1 MANKI
6 KYNSQASRWELL
18 DAANNVIDY
27 AVGSVGQNPS
37 DLSWGSITVTT
48 GPSKGAT
55 ADASDIREG
64 ETAVV
69 DGVLLSGTMSDM
81 GSFIYT
87 PTASG
92 KVSGAGYY
100 DTVYI
105 EGDTD
110 LKAENIKKG
119 VSVFGVEGSYEAPVV
134 DTTNLTAGNIK
145 AGVTINGVTGTF
157 TDDATVESSDMLKG
171 TTAYANGTKVTGNME
186 DHGDYTWNVTSKS
199 YTPLPSGH
207 YLSVDLNIAGIDN
220 IQAGNIR
227 SGVSILGVTGT
238 LEEGSDVDF
247 SGASSGIA
255 NYLMSGY
262 KAFDNTGA
270 LISGTA
276 ENYTDQYSSLPVR
289 TVINWGGDGSYGD
302 IVMTP
307 TVSNTAVVSNESMIC
322 AQVEGLIPSNIK
334 KGVTIGYLTGTYEGV
349 TVSDPI
355 YDVQYETTVTSE
367 DVYTFSTYSEFMKDI
382 PAGWYK
388 YGARVVCRMDNL
400 IASNI
405 KSGVSILGITGTY
418 EGGPSVDLSGVTAEA
433 QYVLSGQKFVNS
445 SGTLVNGT
453 ALDAR
458 AIYGRME
465 VTSIDVNMGEI
476 NLKPLSA
483 LMPEGTA
490 IITPQTT
497 FFCSVRNILMD
508 GTTITPTKSVQIIS
522 SKGKLFY
529 GDITINPI
537 PDEYIVTSGATAT
550 AADITKGKTAWA
562 NGTLL
567 EGTHEDSAVGGGG
580 MEFYECANA
589 GSGSTADPNTIILGE
604 NSNWGDGL
612 NAHNFV
618 GTYVNDSS
626 LTGADRRFINQ
637 NNPEYVILYD
647 TTMNTAGSFI
657 LTESIAGY
665 GLPYWMNTILLQSPT
680 MDANATVE
688 EICAAEWFVT
698 DAGNVTFNFNNPP
711 SFSTI
716 SSGDSGSDTSTTT
729 WSGYKMEWREGISSP
744 AVSAIRISGTTNG
757 IADGDYVSDTA
768 LTGADRKFI
777 NASNA
782 NAFIVWD
789 GDGWALSLNGT
800 NRVAVTNTDNSGD
813 MPTSSIEYICSVG
826 FRVMFNGNGV
836 IGSVG
841 DAVSAEA
848 VTIGGGGSLDGWY
861 KTDTLTEGLEVK
873 GYTPEVGK
881 VYNEDT
887 TALVYLHPDQPIVEV
902 ISTTATAGDILAGK
916 TAVLNGELVT
926 GTLEKG
932 PDVDLSG
939 VTAEA
944 QYVLSGQK
952 FVNSSGT
959 LVTGTAGDAREN
971 YGRMEVVSVQDE
983 YGSGDRLR
991 INTTPVAI
999 YGNTAIITP
1008 NTKFWCQ
1015 IDAMPA
1021 QTITPTKS
1029 TQTIAGD
1036 KYLYG
1041 GVTINP
1047 IPAEYITTT
1056 DANATAADIAKDKTA
1071 YVNGQKITGTMEAS
1085 SGDSTVKFGYWTAEG
1100 KFQEID
1106 LSGDSP
1112 VDIGEPVTVD
1122 AVMFATG
1129 KPSPEY
1135 N

>member
-220 IQAGNIR
+220 VQAGNIR

-255 NYLMSGY
+255 DYLMAGY

-270 LISGTA
+270 LISGAA
-276 ENYTDQYSSLPVR
+276 ENYTDQYSYLPVR
-289 TVINWGGDGSYGD
+289 TVIGWGGDGSYGE
-302 IVMTP
+302 VFMTP
-307 TVSNTAVVSNESMIC
+307 TVNTAVVSNESMIY

-334 KGVTIGYLTGTYEGV
+334 KGVTIGNLTGTYEG
-349 TVSDPI
+349 TTIDNPI
-355 YDVQYETTVTSE
+355 YDTAVTKNITAS
-367 DVYTFSTYSEFMKDI
+367 DTYTWSTYSEAAI
-382 PAGWYK
+382 NISPGWYK
-388 YGARVVCRMDNL
+388 YGIDVICRMDNL

-418 EGGPSVDLSGVTAEA
+418 EGGPS
-433 QYVLSGQKFVNS
+433 
-445 SGTLVNGT
+445 
-453 ALDAR
+453 
-458 AIYGRME
+458 
-465 VTSIDVNMGEI
+465 
-476 NLKPLSA
+476 
-483 LMPEGTA
+483 
-490 IITPQTT
+490 
-497 FFCSVRNILMD
+497 
-508 GTTITPTKSVQIIS
+508 
-522 SKGKLFY
+522 
-529 GDITINPI
+529 
-537 PDEYIVTSGATAT
+537 
-550 AADITKGKTAWA
+550 
-562 NGTLL
+562 
-567 EGTHEDSAVGGGG
+567 
-580 MEFYECANA
+580 
-589 GSGSTADPNTIILGE
+589 
-604 NSNWGDGL
+604 
-612 NAHNFV
+612 
-618 GTYVNDSS
+618 
-626 LTGADRRFINQ
+626 
-637 NNPEYVILYD
+637 
-647 TTMNTAGSFI
+647 
-657 LTESIAGY
+657 
-665 GLPYWMNTILLQSPT
+665 
-680 MDANATVE
+680 
-688 EICAAEWFVT
+688 
-698 DAGNVTFNFNNPP
+698 
-711 SFSTI
+711 
-716 SSGDSGSDTSTTT
+716 
-729 WSGYKMEWREGISSP
+729 
-744 AVSAIRISGTTNG
+744 
-757 IADGDYVSDTA
+757 
-768 LTGADRKFI
+768 
-777 NASNA
+777 
-782 NAFIVWD
+782 
-789 GDGWALSLNGT
+789 
-800 NRVAVTNTDNSGD
+800 
-813 MPTSSIEYICSVG
+813 
-826 FRVMFNGNGV
+826 
-836 IGSVG
+836 
-841 DAVSAEA
+841 
-848 VTIGGGGSLDGWY
+848 
-861 KTDTLTEGLEVK
+861 
-873 GYTPEVGK
+873 
-881 VYNEDT
+881 
-887 TALVYLHPDQPIVEV
+887 
-902 ISTTATAGDILAGK
+902 
-916 TAVLNGELVT
+916 
-926 GTLEKG
+926 
-932 PDVDLSG
+932 VDLSG

-1085 SGDSTVKFGYWTAEG
+1085 SGDSAVKFGYWTAEG